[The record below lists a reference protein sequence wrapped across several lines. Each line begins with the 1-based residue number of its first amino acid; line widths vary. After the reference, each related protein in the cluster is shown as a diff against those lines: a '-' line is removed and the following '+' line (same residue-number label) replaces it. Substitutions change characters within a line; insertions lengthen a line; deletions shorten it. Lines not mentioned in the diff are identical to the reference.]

1 MIPAYDRTFSRLLTE
16 KPNRGDMV
24 LYRQDVWLSGVVE
37 DAIDVGVLHTLEIL
51 PTDKRASEPK
61 TTIYLTDSMFRVPEK
76 VLTGEMASKEV
87 RRNLLH
93 VTPNDETGLVCDV
106 MLSLEA
112 VRQNYIP
119 PSKQ

>member
-16 KPNRGDMV
+16 KANRGDMV

-37 DAIDVGVLHTLEIL
+37 DAIDVGVLHSLEIL

-76 VLTGEMASKEV
+76 VLTGEMTSNEV

-112 VRQNYIP
+112 VRKNYVP